1 MKQFSH
7 LFSTLETSNK
17 TNDKISALVHYF
29 STATEEDKLWLIA
42 LFTGKRPKRP
52 VKTNFL
58 KLWAMEISGIPEWL
72 FLESYASVGD
82 LGETIALLLPPSENS
97 IDQSLSV
104 WMKEIIAFYGLHL

>member
-1 MKQFSH
+1 MKQFSQ
-7 LFSTLETSNK
+7 LFSTLEATNK

-58 KLWAMEISGIPEWL
+58 KLWAME
-72 FLESYASVGD
+72 FLEFQNG
-82 LGETIALLLPPSENS
+82 
-97 IDQSLSV
+97 
-104 WMKEIIAFYGLHL
+104 FF

>member
-1 MKQFSH
+1 MKQFS

-17 TNDKISALVHYF
+17 TNDKISALVPLL
-29 STATEEDKLWLIA
+29 SAATEEDKLWLIA

-82 LGETIALLLPPSENS
+82 LGETICTF
-97 IDQSLSV
+97 
-104 WMKEIIAFYGLHL
+104 IAAF